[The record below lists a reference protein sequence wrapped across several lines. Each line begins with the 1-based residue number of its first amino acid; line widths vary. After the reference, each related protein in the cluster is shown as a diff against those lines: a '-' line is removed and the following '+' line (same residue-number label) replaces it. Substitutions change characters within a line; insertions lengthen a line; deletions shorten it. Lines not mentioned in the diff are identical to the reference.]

1 MYPVSQQNEDFSNI
15 ILCSDISPIQEVL
28 VQWQDDP
35 VHAEEGDLVCG
46 QQGQVSVRG
55 SRHRGPGHHRHVL
68 EGVCPGK

>member
-1 MYPVSQQNEDFSNI
+1 M
-15 ILCSDISPIQEVL
+15 CSDISPVQEVL
-28 VQWQDDP
+28 IQWQDDP

-55 SRHRGPGHHRHVL
+55 RRHRGPGHHRHVL